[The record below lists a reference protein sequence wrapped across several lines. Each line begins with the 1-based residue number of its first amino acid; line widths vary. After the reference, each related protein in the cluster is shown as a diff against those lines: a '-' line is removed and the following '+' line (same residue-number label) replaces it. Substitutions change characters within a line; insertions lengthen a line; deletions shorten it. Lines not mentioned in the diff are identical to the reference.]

1 MSLKKCTC
9 SCTCI
14 LIFMKNDRYGNYMC
28 MSMLCNFLLHNLLY
42 YLLAHIALLCILFFF
57 GCEVFLWVLCS
68 SALSWKL
75 ILWKCHRATPSF
87 CPSGLFALIIALI
100 IFMNRNFGAFLW
112 KYFTAKIN
120 WYTVVIW
127 DMTETHKW
135 ATPLFTNK
143 LPRQNAICAYNVPRM
158 IHLPP
163 LVMHVL

>member
-1 MSLKKCTC
+1 MYCHVCNYVGRYLFLCCVIFFYITYYTTC
-9 SCTCI
+9 WHI
-14 LIFMKNDRYGNYMC
+14 LPCFVYC
-28 MSMLCNFLLHNLLY
+28 
-42 YLLAHIALLCILFFF
+42 FFF

-143 LPRQNAICAYNVPRM
+143 LPRQNAICTYNVPHM